1 MIEQPAKVHFP
12 QLPFDRQIPYFEIK
26 GKEANRMNSPDV
38 NDSCDSEPE
47 SKCENSISNLNQL
60 SIMNINAPFIHDQC
74 KKFRR
79 KKANIKMSE
88 VAQNFQFT
96 FYQIFTTR
104 KKFQKKFVISI
115 HNEICSN
122 LNLRRVNRDETRSIH
137 LYFANFAYCSER
149 ILVYIKN
156 NKNEIIRRLPE
167 LQSIMH

>member
-1 MIEQPAKVHFP
+1 MIEQPVKVHFP

-26 GKEANRMNSPDV
+26 DKGVIGMNSPDV
-38 NDSCDSEPE
+38 NDSCESEPE
-47 SKCENSISNLNQL
+47 SKCENCFSNLNQL
-60 SIMNINAPFIHDQC
+60 NIMNINGPFIQNQC
-74 KKFRR
+74 KKFR
-79 KKANIKMSE
+79 KKKVNIKMSE

-104 KKFQKKFVISI
+104 KKFQKKFVILI
-115 HNEICSN
+115 HNEICGN

-137 LYFANFAYCSER
+137 LYFAHFSYCAER

-167 LQSIMH
+167 LQTIMH